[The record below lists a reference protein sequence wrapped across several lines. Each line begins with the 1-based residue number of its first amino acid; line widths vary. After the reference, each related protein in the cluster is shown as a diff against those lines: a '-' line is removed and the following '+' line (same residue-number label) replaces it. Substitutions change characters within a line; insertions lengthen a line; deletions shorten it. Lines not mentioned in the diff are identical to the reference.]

1 MVQQRLDLS
10 DLDSID
16 LQALRLGA
24 QVMSHKA
31 ELAAR
36 PRGET
41 FFKGLQLRVDEELAR
56 RKQAPDHKPLI
67 SLSVLPLA
75 IDDAAITPP
84 TEEDRRLAA
93 EYLELLGA
101 NDRLSATVRDAC
113 RTLRQHLGPDY

>member
-1 MVQQRLDLS
+1 
-10 DLDSID
+10 
-16 LQALRLGA
+16 
-24 QVMSHKA
+24 MSHKA
-31 ELAAR
+31 ELAER
-36 PRGET
+36 PRVET

-56 RKQAPDHKPLI
+56 RKQAPDDKPLI
-67 SLSVLPLA
+67 SLSALPLA

-101 NDRLSATVRDAC
+101 NDRLSATVRDTC